1 MKNEGVFAEFEERR
15 RKVKDFARV
24 KGIPLWKLAA
34 VTGIND
40 GNLSRKL
47 RTLTDTQVGEYCNLI
62 EKIAEEQVAID
73 RLR

>member
-1 MKNEGVFAEFEERR
+1 MFTEFEERR
-15 RKVKDFARV
+15 RKVRNFAKA

-47 RTLTDTQVGEYCNLI
+47 RTLTDAQAEEYCNLI
-62 EKIAEEQVAID
+62 KKIAEEQVAI
-73 RLR
+73 